1 MSVPSRRDAKGLA
14 PYAVARRRP
23 LAGFLRSP
31 IDNRQLIFR
40 LIQREIVGR
49 YRGSFAGLAW
59 SFITPLIMLVL
70 YTFVFSVVFK
80 AKWKDFDTGSGFA
93 LILFSGLIVHGVV
106 AECINRSP
114 SLITSNA
121 NYVKKVVFPLEVYA
135 WVTLGSAMF
144 HAFISWI
151 VLTIAQLCMGVALP
165 WTIILFPLVMLPLL
179 LGCLGVSWFLAAIGV
194 YFRDVAQITGTLAT
208 LLLFLSPVF
217 YSLDSIPERYRP
229 LIQANPLTGV
239 LEAARDVLMFGNI
252 PSATY
257 FGVSL
262 AVGLVVAVAG
272 YAFFQKSRDG
282 FADVI

>member
-1 MSVPSRRDAKGLA
+1 VSSRLDKRSSGLT
-14 PYAVARRRP
+14 PYATARRQP

-31 IDNRQLIFR
+31 LEHRQLIFR

-70 YTFVFSVVFK
+70 YTFVFSIVFK
-80 AKWKDFDTGSGFA
+80 AKWKDFDTSGGFA

-114 SLITSNA
+114 ALITSNA

-144 HAFISWI
+144 HAFVSWI

-165 WTIILFPLVMLPLL
+165 WTVILFPVVMLPLL

-194 YFRDVAQITGTLAT
+194 YFRDVAQMTGTLAT

-217 YSLDSIPERYRP
+217 YALDSIPERYRP

-239 LEAARDVLMFGNI
+239 LEAARKVLMFGDI
-252 PSATY
+252 PSPAY
-257 FGVSL
+257 FGIGL
-262 AVGLVVAVAG
+262 LVGLLMAMAG

>member
-1 MSVPSRRDAKGLA
+1 MSGRLQNTSSGLS
-14 PYAVARRRP
+14 PYATARRRP

-31 IDNRQLIFR
+31 VEHRQLIFR
-40 LIQREIVGR
+40 LIQREIIGR

-80 AKWKDFDTGSGFA
+80 AKWKDFDTSGGFA
-93 LILFSGLIVHGVV
+93 LILFSGLIVHGIV

-114 SLITSNA
+114 VLITGNA

-144 HAFISWI
+144 HAFISWL

-165 WTIILFPLVMLPLL
+165 WTIILFPAVMLPLL
-179 LGCLGVSWFLAAIGV
+179 LGCLGISWFLAAIGV

-217 YSLDSIPERYRP
+217 YALDSIPERYRP
-229 LIQANPLTGV
+229 LIQVNPLTGV
-239 LEAARDVLMFGNI
+239 LEAARKVLMFGDI
-252 PSATY
+252 PSPTY
-257 FGVSL
+257 FS
-262 AVGLVVAVAG
+262 VGLLVGLLMAMAG
-272 YAFFQKSRDG
+272 YVFFQKSRDG

>member
-1 MSVPSRRDAKGLA
+1 MSSRLDKKASGLT
-14 PYAVARRRP
+14 PYATARRRP

-31 IDNRQLIFR
+31 LEHRQLIFR

-70 YTFVFSVVFK
+70 YTFVFSIVFK
-80 AKWKDFDTGSGFA
+80 AKWKDFDTSGGFA

-114 SLITSNA
+114 ALITSNA

-144 HAFISWI
+144 HAFVSWI

-165 WTIILFPLVMLPLL
+165 WTVILFPVVMLPLL

-217 YSLDSIPERYRP
+217 YALDSIPERYRP

-239 LEAARDVLMFGNI
+239 LEAARKVLMFGDI
-252 PSATY
+252 PSPAY
-257 FGVSL
+257 FGIGL
-262 AVGLVVAVAG
+262 LVGVLTAMAG

>member
-1 MSVPSRRDAKGLA
+1 MSDRLDKRNSGLT
-14 PYAVARRRP
+14 PYATARRRP

-31 IDNRQLIFR
+31 LEHRQLIFR

-70 YTFVFSVVFK
+70 YTFVFSIVFK
-80 AKWKDFDTGSGFA
+80 AKWKDFDTSGGFA

-114 SLITSNA
+114 VLITSNA

-144 HAFISWI
+144 HAFVSWI
-151 VLTIAQLCMGVALP
+151 VLTIVQLCMGVALP
-165 WTIILFPLVMLPLL
+165 WTVILFPVVMLPLL

-217 YSLDSIPERYRP
+217 YALDSIPERYRP

-239 LEAARDVLMFGNI
+239 LEAARKVLMFGDI
-252 PSATY
+252 PSPAY
-257 FGVSL
+257 FGIGL
-262 AVGLVVAVAG
+262 LVGLLMAMAG

>member
-1 MSVPSRRDAKGLA
+1 MRNLEKSTGGLA

-23 LAGFLRSP
+23 LAGFFRSP
-31 IDNRQLIFR
+31 IQHRQLIFK

-59 SFITPLIMLVL
+59 SFLTPLIMLVL

-80 AKWKDFDTGSGFA
+80 AKWKDFDTSGGFA

-114 SLITSNA
+114 SLITSNV
-121 NYVKKVVFPLEVYA
+121 NYVKKVVFPLEIYA
-135 WVTLGSAMF
+135 WVTVGSAVF
-144 HAFISWI
+144 HAFVSWI
-151 VLTIAQLCMGVALP
+151 VLTVAQICMGVALP
-165 WTIILFPLVMLPLL
+165 WTAILFPLVMLPLL
-179 LGCLGVSWFLAAIGV
+179 VGCLGVSWFLAALGV
-194 YFRDVAQITGTLAT
+194 YFRDVIQITGTLAT

-217 YSLDSIPERYRP
+217 YSLDSIPEKYRP

-239 LEAARDVLMFGNI
+239 LEQARKVLMFGEV

-257 FGVSL
+257 FVTSM
-262 AVGLVVAVAG
+262 AIAIVIAIAG
-272 YAFFQKSRDG
+272 YFFFQRSRDG

>member
-1 MSVPSRRDAKGLA
+1 MSNRLQKGDGLV
-14 PYAVARRRP
+14 PYAIARRRP
-23 LAGFLRSP
+23 LAGFIRSP
-31 IDNRQLIFR
+31 LQNRQLILR

-49 YRGSFAGLAW
+49 YRGSFAGMAW

-80 AKWKDFDTGSGFA
+80 AKWKDFDTSGGFA
-93 LILFSGLIVHGVV
+93 LILFSGLIVHGIV

-114 SLITSNA
+114 ALITGNA

-151 VLTIAQLCMGVALP
+151 VLTIAQLCMGVPLP
-165 WTIILFPLVMLPLL
+165 WTAILFPVVLLPLL

-217 YSLDSIPERYRP
+217 YALDSIPEKFRP

-239 LEAARDVLMFGNI
+239 LEAARGVLMFGTI

-257 FGVSL
+257 FAVSL
-262 AVGLVVAVAG
+262 LIGIVFAMAG